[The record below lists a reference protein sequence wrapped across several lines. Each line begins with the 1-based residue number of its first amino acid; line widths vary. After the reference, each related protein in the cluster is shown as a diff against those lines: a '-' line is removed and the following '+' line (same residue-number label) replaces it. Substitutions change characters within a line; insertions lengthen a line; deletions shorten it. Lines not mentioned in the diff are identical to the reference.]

1 MNVHVTY
8 CKDYTTVLNYM
19 LGLTQ
24 EYAKFGMYEKTDYRV
39 EVSYRIYMK
48 DYKVRLVIYEAR

>member
-1 MNVHVTY
+1 
-8 CKDYTTVLNYM
+8 M
-19 LGLTQ
+19 LGLTR